1 MNHEPEL
8 AIKGECLCEDCAN
21 TMSQKFVDKFN
32 NGAKI
37 VRNKAIPVI
46 EDGMASALGFS
57 LRVWDKAQKKREFLH
72 SGSLN
77 YGSGALFL

>member
-32 NGAKI
+32 NGAKV

-57 LRVWDKAQKKREFLH
+57 LRVWDKAQKKR
-72 SGSLN
+72 
-77 YGSGALFL
+77 